1 MVSTKLKS
9 LTEKIGEKNKRCVIG
24 VILKQK
30 FVIFLGRLEDAVF
43 PNIKLDDA
51 V

>member
-9 LTEKIGEKNKRCVIG
+9 LTEKIGEKKKRCVVG
-24 VILKQK
+24 VILKQE

>member
-9 LTEKIGEKNKRCVIG
+9 LTEKIGGKNKRCVVG
-24 VILKQK
+24 VILKQE